1 MKEPHAEKNKSKQ
14 GQKRRSAVLLAV
26 NTLLFFSLY
35 RVLLNYAEQTD
46 ETFWSFVV
54 MVLYMTLL
62 LGFTLAYLVYNRFL
76 YRKGLTAEDLSPDWT
91 AEQKQAFLA
100 DGERRLRRSRWMM
113 LIIFP
118 LLFTFLMDATD
129 LFIIDP
135 IFRR

>member
-1 MKEPHAEKNKSKQ
+1 MKEPHTEKSNAKPIE
-14 GQKRRSAVLLAV
+14 KRRTAILLVV
-26 NTLLFFSLY
+26 NTVLFFSLY
-35 RVLLNYAEQTD
+35 RVLLNYAERTD
-46 ETFWSFVV
+46 DTFWSFVI
-54 MVLYMTLL
+54 MVLYMAAL
-62 LGFTLAYLVYNRFL
+62 LGFSLAYLVYNRFL
-76 YRKGLTAEDLSPDWT
+76 YRKGLTEADLSPDWT
-91 AEQKQAFLA
+91 TEQKQAFLA